1 VYETEPEG
9 DIRVRHGK
17 KYIVAFQLL
26 LLIAFW
32 LLGEGL
38 VRASHIP
45 IPGAIVGMFL
55 LLSLLMTNKLKVT
68 SVVLGAEWLLT
79 EMLLFFIPAVLVV
92 LKHPEFFGLIGA
104 KLLLTILFGTVIVMA
119 STAFTVDIWWR
130 FTHRS
135 EAQ

>member
-1 VYETEPEG
+1 
-9 DIRVRHGK
+9 VRQEK

-45 IPGAIVGMFL
+45 ISGAIVGMFL